1 MSIAAA
7 VRAAAKAAE
16 RAGGNTVTIR
26 RGNATIVDVPCGLG
40 SSAFETLGADGC
52 IVTIRS
58 QDFLI
63 RTEEYDFGDGP
74 VEPARGDVATFE
86 QADGDHE
93 YELLDLPNAPSFRF
107 SDQYQQRWRLH
118 TKEKTKPS

>member
-1 MSIAAA
+1 MTTAAA

-16 RAGGNTVTIR
+16 RAGGITVTIT
-26 RGNATIVDVPCGLG
+26 RGDQQILDIPCGLG
-40 SSAFETLGADGC
+40 SSSFETLGADGC
-52 IVTIRS
+52 VVTIRS

-63 RTEEYDFGDGP
+63 RTELYDFGDGP
-74 VEPARGDVATFE
+74 AEPARGDVVTLE

-93 YELLDLPNAPSFRF
+93 YELLDLPSQPSFRF

-118 TKEKTKPS
+118 TKEITKPA